1 MNELFNYMYHI
12 VKYLFIFYTCIKL
25 IYKYFL
31 NRFILVHIF
40 ERNQL
45 RNQNDYF
52 FERLSVM
59 YF

>member
-31 NRFILVHIF
+31 NRSILVHIF